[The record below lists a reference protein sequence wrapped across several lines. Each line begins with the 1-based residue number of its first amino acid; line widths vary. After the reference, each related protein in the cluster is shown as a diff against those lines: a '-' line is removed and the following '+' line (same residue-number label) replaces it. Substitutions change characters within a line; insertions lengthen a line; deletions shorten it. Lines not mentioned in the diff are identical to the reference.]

1 MKVGDLVRIPPCT
14 NSMGQVPGHPC
25 TCFFCC
31 GKSSRIG
38 VVTDVMN
45 SQSSAWRRKYKAM
58 FDIGPWTFSE
68 REIQDSTLIEV
79 INGSP

>member
-1 MKVGDLVRIPPCT
+1 VKVGDLVRIPTCT
-14 NSMGQVPGHPC
+14 NEKGEEPGQPC

-45 SQSSAWRRKYKAM
+45 PQSSRWRRKYRAI

-68 REIQDSTLIEV
+68 REIQDPTLIEV
-79 INGSP
+79 IK